1 MSLAFRLRTTYCV
14 TSHLSSQRSSPHT
27 LAGVLEIMSAEE
39 YEEDLLIVGYAVG
52 YAVAVVCNG
61 TLYPQ

>member
-1 MSLAFRLRTTYCV
+1 M
-14 TSHLSSQRSSPHT
+14 TSHLSPQQGSPHT
-27 LAGVLEIMSAEE
+27 LAGVLEITSAEE